1 MSPERTRRQINEP
14 GHQRKFLVIA
24 DESPECESAIFFAA
38 CRARNTG
45 SSLTILYVVEPG
57 EFQHWISV
65 EELQRQEGEN
75 KAKAVFRLYQRKL
88 AQKNLEK
95 IPREEIIRFGEITE
109 ELISLINEDPDIGFL
124 VLGASTSPQG
134 PGKLVSWLGGTAA
147 GGFPIPFVVVPGSL
161 ELDEIEALS

>member
-1 MSPERTRRQINEP
+1 MNPQRTKRQIHEP
-14 GHQRKFLVIA
+14 GHQRKFLVVA
-24 DESPECESAIFFAA
+24 DESPECESALFFAA

-45 SSLTILYVVEPG
+45 SFLTVLYVVEPG

-65 EELQRQEGEN
+65 EALQREEGEA

-88 AQKNLEK
+88 AQNELDKV
-95 IPREEIIRFGEITE
+95 PRDEIIRFGEITE

-134 PGKLVSWLGGTAA
+134 PGKLVSWLGETAA
-147 GGFPIPFVVVPGSL
+147 GGFPTPFVVVPGSL
-161 ELDEIEALS
+161 TLEEIEALS

>member
-1 MSPERTRRQINEP
+1 MSPERTKRQIHEP
-14 GHQRKFLVIA
+14 GHRRKFLVIA
-24 DESPECESAIFFAA
+24 DESPECESALFFAA

-45 SSLTILYVVEPG
+45 SSLAILYVVEPG
-57 EFQHWISV
+57 DFQHWISV

-88 AQKNLEK
+88 SNNELDN
-95 IPREEIIRFGEITE
+95 ITREEIIRFGEITE

-134 PGKLVSWLGGTAA
+134 PGKLVSWLGATAA

-161 ELDEIEALS
+161 ALDEIEALS